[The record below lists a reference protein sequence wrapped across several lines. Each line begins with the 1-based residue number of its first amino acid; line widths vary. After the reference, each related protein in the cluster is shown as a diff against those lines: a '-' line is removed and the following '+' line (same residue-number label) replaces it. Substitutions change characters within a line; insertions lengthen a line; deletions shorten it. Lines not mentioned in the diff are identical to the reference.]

1 VPALTIINQHHH
13 RHHIIGIQFK
23 VEIKNLINTGLNGL
37 KIENKS
43 IIKRRRMRDN
53 ELCFVC
59 LLFFFVFFVFWLL
72 MDDTG
77 LIKSNQEISI
87 AYKVFSVYYDEN
99 LLRPL
104 FFQ

>member
-1 VPALTIINQHHH
+1 VFRL
-13 RHHIIGIQFK
+13 
-23 VEIKNLINTGLNGL
+23 
-37 KIENKS
+37 
-43 IIKRRRMRDN
+43 
-53 ELCFVC
+53 FVV
-59 LLFFFVFFVFWLL
+59 FFLFFVFWLL